1 LIFSTTGATPV
12 SGFGKAKARIDKWI
26 SESRPMASAWTL
38 HDLRRTMVTVMNE
51 NLQVPPHV
59 VEAVVNHVS
68 GDAKRGVAKFW
79 NDFYEACPKIDFS
92 AAQLLLLRGYLA
104 TTEV

>member
-1 LIFSTTGATPV
+1 
-12 SGFGKAKARIDKWI
+12 
-26 SESRPMASAWTL
+26 MASAWTL

-68 GDAKRGVAKFW
+68 GDAKKGCSEVLER
-79 NDFYEACPKIDFS
+79 FYEACPEDDFS

-104 TTEV
+104 RQKFE